1 MKMPRTEYIEAINM
15 LKEEVLKMGELSK
28 RAVYGGVQS
37 LIGKDFDLA
46 SKIVREDNNRIDILE
61 LEIEEK
67 CMDLI
72 ALQQPVAK
80 DLRII
85 GTCMKIITDLDRL
98 SNLGVNIAKI
108 TIKIGDKPFIKPL
121 IDIPRMGKLAT
132 EMLDDAMKAF
142 MNEDVELA
150 RGLSKKE
157 EEADA
162 LYDQVRRELITF
174 MVEDPH
180 TITIASDLSF
190 IARYLK
196 RIADHACNI
205 AARVIY
211 MVTGEREKVG

>member
-1 MKMPRTEYIEAINM
+1 MKMPRTDYIEAIDM

-28 RAVYGGVQS
+28 GAVHGAVQS

-46 SKIVREDNNRIDILE
+46 SKIVREDHRINELE
-61 LEIEEK
+61 LEIEK
-67 CMDLI
+67 RCMDLI

-98 SNLGVNIAKI
+98 SDLGVNIARI
-108 TIKIGDKPFIKPL
+108 TIKIGDKPLVKPL
-121 IDIPRMGKLAT
+121 IDIPRMGKLAA
-132 EMLDDAMKAF
+132 EMIDDALEAF

-150 RGLSKKE
+150 RGISKNE
-157 EEADA
+157 EEVDA

-174 MVEDPH
+174 MIEDPH
-180 TITIASDLSF
+180 TIAIASDLSF
-190 IARYLK
+190 IARYLE